1 MAGTAQKFTKDD
13 FLNAAALVK
22 KLSTEYGT
30 TYDLES
36 VKTAMESEYRKKTQI
51 KNNTNI
57 PTMLI
62 YDAKWTHR
70 RSLRLHPLGLKQFK
84 QILDK
89 GK

>member
-1 MAGTAQKFTKDD
+1 MDKTTKKFTKDD

-22 KLSTEYGT
+22 KLSLEYGT

-36 VKTAMESEYRKKTQI
+36 VKKAMESEYRKKTQI
-51 KNNTNI
+51 KNNINN
-57 PTMLI
+57 PTPLI
-62 YDAKWTHR
+62 YDAKWNHR
-70 RSLRLHPLGLKQFK
+70 RSLRLHPLGLEQFK